1 MHIDPLGIKAAT
13 YRRLA
18 MEQWGPLRQ
27 RTEVR
32 LAIITGVCAVL
43 MLLAAAP
50 SLIWT
55 ADPTALGVGSLLL
68 IHTAMELRPF
78 RDRWHAWRTIGS
90 IRLEVPT
97 IDLVPGQGTPY
108 MVRLVPRR
116 AGQLQSVSLHFAYRE
131 SRSHPSAT
139 VWEVDAVLPSATL
152 AVQQG
157 CDVAIDVVLPLGVPP
172 SRYDDQW
179 MRAWTV
185 TAAVTL
191 TDGRYWR
198 REYPVMVYPGP
209 MLPSAAAGTS
219 AVGTPEV

>member
-1 MHIDPLGIKAAT
+1 
-13 YRRLA
+13 

-27 RTEVR
+27 RSEVR
-32 LAIITGVCAVL
+32 LAAITGVCAVL

-55 ADPTALGVGSLLL
+55 ADPTALFAGSLLF
-68 IHTAMELRPF
+68 IHTVMELRPF

-97 IDLVPGQGTPY
+97 IDLVPGQHTPY
-108 MVRLVPRR
+108 VVRLVPRR
-116 AGQLQSVSLHFAYRE
+116 VGQLQSITLHFAYRE
-131 SRSHPSAT
+131 SRSQPSAT
-139 VWEVDAVLPSATL
+139 VWEVDAVIATTAL

-157 CDVAIDVVLPLGVPP
+157 CDVTIDVLLPLGVPP

-209 MLPSAAAGTS
+209 MPLATSAATS
-219 AVGTPEV
+219 AVGTEV

>member
-1 MHIDPLGIKAAT
+1 VHIDPLGIKAAT

-27 RTEVR
+27 LTEVR

-43 MLLAAAP
+43 ILLAAAP

-55 ADPTALGVGSLLL
+55 ADPTALGAGSLLF
-68 IHTAMELRPF
+68 IHTVMELRPF
-78 RDRWHAWRTIGS
+78 RDRWNAWRTIGS

-97 IDLVPGQGTPY
+97 IDLVPGQHTPF
-108 MVRLVPRR
+108 VVHLVPRR
-116 AGQLQSVSLHFAYRE
+116 VGQLQSIALHFAYRE
-131 SRSHPSAT
+131 SRSQPSAT
-139 VWEVDAVLPSATL
+139 VWEVDAVISTTAL
-152 AVQQG
+152 AVRQG
-157 CDVAIDVVLPLGVPP
+157 CDVAIDVVLPPGVPP

-185 TAAVTL
+185 TAVVTL

-198 REYPVMVYPGP
+198 REYPVMVHSGLMPGAT
-209 MLPSAAAGTS
+209 SGGTS
-219 AVGTPEV
+219 AVGTVEV

>member
-1 MHIDPLGIKAAT
+1 MAT
-13 YRRLA
+13 
-18 MEQWGPLRQ
+18 
-27 RTEVR
+27 
-32 LAIITGVCAVL
+32 ITGVCAVL

-68 IHTAMELRPF
+68 LHTAMELRPF

-108 MVRLVPRR
+108 VVRLVPRR
-116 AGQLQSVSLHFAYRE
+116 VGHLQSITLHFAYRE
-131 SRSHPSAT
+131 SRSQPSAT
-139 VWEVDAVLPSATL
+139 VWEVDAVISAPTL
-152 AVQQG
+152 AAQQG
-157 CDVAIDVVLPLGVPP
+157 CDVTIDVVLPLGVPP

-198 REYPVMVYPGP
+198 REYPVMVNPGP
-209 MLPSAAAGTS
+209 MPLAASAGTS
-219 AVGTPEV
+219 AVNTSEV

>member
-1 MHIDPLGIKAAT
+1 
-13 YRRLA
+13 

-32 LAIITGVCAVL
+32 LATITGVCAVL

-68 IHTAMELRPF
+68 LHTAMELRPF
-78 RDRWHAWRTIGS
+78 RDRWYAWRTIGS
-90 IRLEVPT
+90 IRLDVPT

-108 MVRLVPRR
+108 VVRLVPRR
-116 AGQLQSVSLHFAYRE
+116 VGQLQSITLHFAYRE
-131 SRSHPSAT
+131 SRSQPSAT
-139 VWEVDAVLPSATL
+139 VWEVDAVLSTPAL

-157 CDVAIDVVLPLGVPP
+157 CDVTSDVVLPVGVPP

-185 TAAVTL
+185 TATVTL

-209 MLPSAAAGTS
+209 LPLAPSAGTS
-219 AVGTPEV
+219 AVGTEV

>member
-1 MHIDPLGIKAAT
+1 
-13 YRRLA
+13 

-32 LAIITGVCAVL
+32 LATITGVCAVM

-97 IDLVPGQGTPY
+97 IDLVPGQHTPY
-108 MVRLVPRR
+108 VVHLVPRR
-116 AGQLQSVSLHFAYRE
+116 VGQLQSIALHFAYRE
-131 SRSHPSAT
+131 SRSQPSAT
-139 VWEVDAVLPSATL
+139 VWEVDAVISTTAL
-152 AVQQG
+152 AVRKG
-157 CDVAIDVVLPLGVPP
+157 CNVAIDVVLPPGVPP

-198 REYPVMVYPGP
+198 REYPVMVHPGP
-209 MLPSAAAGTS
+209 MPLATSPLATSAGTS
-219 AVGTPEV
+219 AVGTEV

>member
-1 MHIDPLGIKAAT
+1 
-13 YRRLA
+13 

-68 IHTAMELRPF
+68 IHTAIELRPF

-108 MVRLVPRR
+108 VVRLVPRHV
-116 AGQLQSVSLHFAYRE
+116 GQLQSIALHFAYRE
-131 SRSHPSAT
+131 SRSQPSAT
-139 VWEVDAVLPSATL
+139 VWEVDAVIATPTL
-152 AVQQG
+152 VVRQG
-157 CDVAIDVVLPLGVPP
+157 CDVTVDVVLPPGVPP

-209 MLPSAAAGTS
+209 TPLATSGGTS
-219 AVGTPEV
+219 TVGTSEV